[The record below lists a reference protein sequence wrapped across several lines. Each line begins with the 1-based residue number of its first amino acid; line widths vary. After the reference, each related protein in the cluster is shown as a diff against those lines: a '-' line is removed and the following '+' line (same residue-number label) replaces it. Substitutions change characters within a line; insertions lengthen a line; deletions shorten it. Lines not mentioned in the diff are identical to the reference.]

1 MSFQPV
7 LPMGGFAGWRFL
19 ERTLPAQI
27 ATHARAPAAQRLEAH
42 FRENIAKVT
51 SAEAL
56 VKDRRLLEVALTAF
70 GLAEDLPNRAFIR
83 RVLESPVD
91 EPRSFVN
98 RLADKRYGA
107 FARAFGFGDAQGPRT
122 SEAGFSDRV
131 LAQFRARRFEAD
143 VGTQNES
150 MRLALALRRDL
161 SALAE
166 RDVSKEVGW
175 FTVLGTPSLRRVFET
190 AYGLPKAFGT
200 QDIDRQAEVL
210 RRQTERAFGS
220 DSLSQFTDPQV
231 MNQLIRRFF
240 VGEQMSQIAQA
251 STQSSALSLL
261 ISGQESFARF
271 RVETRMR

>member
-1 MSFQPV
+1 MSFQPI
-7 LPMGGFAGWRFL
+7 LPFGGFAGWRFL
-19 ERTLPAQI
+19 ERTLPAQS
-27 ATHARAPAAQRLEAH
+27 ATHARAPAAQRLETH
-42 FRENIAKVT
+42 FRENIGKIT

-70 GLAEDLPNRAFIR
+70 GLAEDLPNRAFIQ
-83 RVLESPVD
+83 RVLESPAD

-98 RLADKRYGA
+98 RLADKRYGTLA
-107 FARAFGFGDAQGPRT
+107 AAFGFGEAQGPRT
-122 SEAGFSDRV
+122 TEAGFADRV
-131 LAQFRARRFEAD
+131 LEQFRARRFEAD
-143 VGTQNES
+143 VGTQNDS

-161 SALAE
+161 AALAE
-166 RDVSKEVGW
+166 RDISKEAGW

-190 AYGLPKAFGT
+190 AYGLPQAFGT

-220 DSLSQFTDPQV
+220 DSLSQFTDPAV

-240 VGEQMSQIAQA
+240 VGEQISQIAQVSA
-251 STQSSALSLL
+251 QSSALSLL